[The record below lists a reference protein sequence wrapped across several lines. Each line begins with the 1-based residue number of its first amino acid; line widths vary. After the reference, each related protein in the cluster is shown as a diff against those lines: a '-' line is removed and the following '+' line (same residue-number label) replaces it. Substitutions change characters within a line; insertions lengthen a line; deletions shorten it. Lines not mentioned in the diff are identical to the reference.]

1 MNNHLSYITSS
12 QTTDTPSNCKT
23 FLSIKDLLDITC
35 FAVHNNTGAFA
46 ETKNYIYTLMR
57 NIDDEIINESLLTH
71 RAIRVRNLQQLT
83 MMTNNI
89 DIFKIILIGNP
100 RSFNIPKWIIKRFSI
115 KTTSDTIIFY
125 PKAAKNVLSQYVSS
139 DSLSK

>member
-1 MNNHLSYITSS
+1 MNNQLSYVTSS
-12 QTTDTPSNCKT
+12 QPTDRPSNCKT

-35 FAVHNNTGAFA
+35 FAIHNNTSAFA

-57 NIDDEIINESLLTH
+57 NIDDEIINEHLLTH

-89 DIFKIILIGNP
+89 DILKIILIGNP
-100 RSFNIPKWIIKRFSI
+100 RSFDIPKWMIERFNIKA
-115 KTTSDTIIFY
+115 TSNSTIFY
-125 PKAAKNVLSQYVSS
+125 TKNN
-139 DSLSK
+139 

>member
-1 MNNHLSYITSS
+1 MNNQLSYVTSS
-12 QTTDTPSNCKT
+12 PATDSPSNCKT

-35 FAVHNNTGAFA
+35 FAIRNNTSAFA

-57 NIDDEIINESLLTH
+57 NIDDEIINEYLLTH

-89 DIFKIILIGNP
+89 EILKIILIGNP
-100 RSFNIPKWIIKRFSI
+100 RSFDIPTWMTKRFSI
-115 KTTSDTIIFY
+115 KATSSSIIFY
-125 PKAAKNVLSQYVSS
+125 QKNS
-139 DSLSK
+139 